1 MHTIETVNLSRS
13 FRGKDK
19 QKIFAVKELNLR
31 VSAGQI
37 FGLLGPNGAGKTTLV
52 RMLTTILQ
60 PDSGTARIMGHDIL
74 QDPVAVRKHIS
85 VVLQET
91 AVEPLSS
98 VRDNLLI
105 YGILH
110 GLPFKEVVKKIDS
123 LLEQFDLKAKQ
134 KEIAQDL
141 SMGTRRRLQV
151 AKILLVDAPVI
162 FLDEA
167 TTGMDPLV
175 KRNTLEIFKNLAK
188 QGKTILLT
196 TQLLHEAEALCDEIA
211 ILNKGEK
218 IASGDFYTLKN
229 LTQKRFHIS
238 LTVETPEGIEEKL
251 KILQPQA
258 LIVKGDSIE
267 MNVVGEEAAILA
279 ALAQLAQETKLDHF
293 EMRGVDLEDIF
304 IELIQARSGES

>member
-1 MHTIETVNLSRS
+1 MHTIETVNLSRT
-13 FRGKDK
+13 FIAKDK
-19 QKIFAVKELNLR
+19 RKIFAVNQLNLR
-31 VSAGQI
+31 VKAGQI

-52 RMLTTILQ
+52 RMLTTILR
-60 PDSGTARIMGHDIL
+60 PDSGTARIMGFDIL
-74 QDPVAVRKHIS
+74 QNPLAVRKVIS

-110 GLPFKEVVKKIDS
+110 GLSHKTVVKRMES
-123 LLEQFDLKAKQ
+123 LLEQFDLKDKQ
-134 KEIAQDL
+134 KDIAQDL

-175 KRNTLEIFKNLAK
+175 KRSTLEIFKRLARD
-188 QGKTILLT
+188 GKTILLT
-196 TQLLHEAEALCDEIA
+196 TQLLQEAEALCDEIA
-211 ILNKGEK
+211 ILNNGRT
-218 IASGDFYTLKN
+218 IATGDFYTLKN

-251 KILQPQA
+251 KLLEPQA
-258 LIVKGDSIE
+258 LSVTGDLVE
-267 MNVVGEEAAILA
+267 MNVMGEEAAILA
-279 ALAQLAQETKLDHF
+279 ALAKLSQEIKIDHF

-304 IELIQARSGES
+304 IELIESRSEQS

>member
-1 MHTIETVNLSRS
+1 MT
-13 FRGKDK
+13 KDK
-19 QKIFAVKELNLR
+19 RKIFAVKELNLR

-52 RMLTTILQ
+52 RMLTTILR

-74 QDPVAVRKHIS
+74 QNPVAVRKQIS

-105 YGILH
+105 YGVLH
-110 GLPFKEVVKKIDS
+110 GLTLKTVTKRMES
-123 LLEQFDLKAKQ
+123 LLEQFDLKDKQ

-175 KRNTLEIFKNLAK
+175 KRSTLEVFKKLAND
-188 QGKTILLT
+188 GKTILLT
-196 TQLLHEAEALCDEIA
+196 TQLLNEAEALCDEIA
-211 ILNKGEK
+211 ILNKGQT

-251 KILQPQA
+251 KVLQPQA
-258 LIVKGDSIE
+258 LSVKGDVIE
-267 MNVVGEEAAILA
+267 MNVIGEEASILA
-279 ALAQLAQETKLDHF
+279 ALAQLSQETKIDHF

-304 IELIQARSGES
+304 IDLIQSRSEQS

>member
-1 MHTIETVNLSRS
+1 MHTIETQNLSRS
-13 FRGKDK
+13 FMTKDK
-19 QKIFAVKELNLR
+19 RKIFAVKELNLR

-52 RMLTTILQ
+52 RMLTTILR

-74 QDPVAVRKHIS
+74 QNPVAVRKQIS

-110 GLPFKEVVKKIDS
+110 GLTLKTVTKRMES
-123 LLEQFDLKAKQ
+123 LLEQFDLKEKQ

-175 KRNTLEIFKNLAK
+175 KRSTLEVFKKLAND
-188 QGKTILLT
+188 GKTILLT
-196 TQLLHEAEALCDEIA
+196 TQLLNEAEALCDEIA
-211 ILNKGEK
+211 ILNKGQT

-251 KILQPQA
+251 KVLQPQA
-258 LIVKGDSIE
+258 LSVKGDVIE
-267 MNVVGEEAAILA
+267 MNVIGEEASILA
-279 ALAQLAQETKLDHF
+279 ALAQLSQETKIDHF

-304 IELIQARSGES
+304 IDLIQSRSEQS

>member
-1 MHTIETVNLSRS
+1 MHTIETVNLSRT
-13 FRGKDK
+13 FIAKDK
-19 QKIFAVKELNLR
+19 RKIFAVNQLNLR
-31 VSAGQI
+31 VKAGQI

-52 RMLTTILQ
+52 RMLTTILR
-60 PDSGTARIMGHDIL
+60 PDSGTARIMGYDIL
-74 QDPVAVRKHIS
+74 QNPVAVRKVIS

-110 GLPFKEVVKKIDS
+110 GLSHKTVVKRMES
-123 LLEQFDLKAKQ
+123 LLEQFDLKDKQ
-134 KEIAQDL
+134 KDIAQDL

-175 KRNTLEIFKNLAK
+175 KRSTLETFKKLA
-188 QGKTILLT
+188 QEGKTILLT
-196 TQLLHEAEALCDEIA
+196 TQLLQEAEALCDEIS
-211 ILNKGEK
+211 ILNKGQT
-218 IASGDFYTLKN
+218 IATGDFYTLKN

-258 LIVKGDSIE
+258 LTVTGDLVE
-267 MNVVGEEAAILA
+267 MNVIGEEAGILA
-279 ALAQLAQETKLDHF
+279 ALAQLSQEIKIDHF

-304 IELIQARSGES
+304 IELIESRSEQS

>member
-1 MHTIETVNLSRS
+1 MHTIETQNLSRS
-13 FRGKDK
+13 FMTKDK
-19 QKIFAVKELNLR
+19 RKIFAVKELNLR

-52 RMLTTILQ
+52 RMLTTILR

-74 QDPVAVRKHIS
+74 QNPVAVRKQIS

-105 YGILH
+105 YGVLH
-110 GLPFKEVVKKIDS
+110 GLTLKTVTKRMES
-123 LLEQFDLKAKQ
+123 LLEQFDLKDKQ

-175 KRNTLEIFKNLAK
+175 KRSTLEVFKKLAND
-188 QGKTILLT
+188 GKTILLT
-196 TQLLHEAEALCDEIA
+196 TQLLNEAEALCDEIA
-211 ILNKGEK
+211 ILNKGQT

-251 KILQPQA
+251 KVLQPQA
-258 LIVKGDSIE
+258 LSVKGDVIE
-267 MNVVGEEAAILA
+267 MNVIGEEASILA
-279 ALAQLAQETKLDHF
+279 ALAQLSQETKIDHF

-304 IELIQARSGES
+304 IDLIQSRSEQS

>member
-1 MHTIETVNLSRS
+1 MHTIETVNLSRT
-13 FRGKDK
+13 FVAKDK
-19 QKIFAVKELNLR
+19 RKIFAVNELNLR
-31 VSAGQI
+31 VKAGQI

-52 RMLTTILQ
+52 RMLTTILR
-60 PDSGTARIMGHDIL
+60 PDSGTARIMGYDIL
-74 QDPVAVRKHIS
+74 QNPVTVRKQIS

-105 YGILH
+105 YGVLH
-110 GLPFKEVVKKIDS
+110 GLSHKTVVKRMES
-123 LLEQFDLKAKQ
+123 LLEQFDLKDKQ
-134 KEIAQDL
+134 KDIAQDL

-175 KRNTLEIFKNLAK
+175 KRSTLEIFKKLA
-188 QGKTILLT
+188 QEGKTILLT
-196 TQLLHEAEALCDEIA
+196 TQLLQEAEALCDEIA
-211 ILNKGEK
+211 ILNKGQT
-218 IASGDFYTLKN
+218 IATGDFYTLKN

-238 LTVETPEGIEEKL
+238 LTVETPEGIAEKL
-251 KILQPQA
+251 SILEPQA
-258 LIVKGDSIE
+258 LTVTGDLVE
-267 MNVVGEEAAILA
+267 MNVMGEEAAILA
-279 ALAQLAQETKLDHF
+279 ALAKLSQEIKIDHF

-304 IELIQARSGES
+304 IELIESRSKPS